1 MIYLFINKHTLIYVF
16 FRKQKYFISS
26 IDYIWKTF
34 VFVWRLFSL
43 QIRIRAFLLI
53 MMPSWSR

>member
-1 MIYLFINKHTLIYVF
+1 MIYLFINKLTLIYVF

-43 QIRIRAFLLI
+43 HIRIRAFLLI